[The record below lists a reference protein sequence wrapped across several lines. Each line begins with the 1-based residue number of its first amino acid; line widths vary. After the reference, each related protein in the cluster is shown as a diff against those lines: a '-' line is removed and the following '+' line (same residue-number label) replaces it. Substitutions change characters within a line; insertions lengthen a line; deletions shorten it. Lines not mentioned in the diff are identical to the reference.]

1 MSVDAEPIRTDE
13 WSDAPALTDAA
24 LTGTFWSFG
33 PLGEPPHCPFLVL
46 APGGRIGN
54 FYHPNEEHWQ
64 ITDGRLEFTSSDGLP
79 TTTYRFAH
87 FRGGLLHALAGPIS
101 VPGFDGFHQLRRCE
115 HPPHPFEVSPPD
127 IDRRATFLGPPAGSR
142 RANLVVLRAG
152 ENSLHN
158 TWRGDA
164 AADPDRNWD
173 LCISYYGKDL
183 GNLSGRP
190 EYLAHQPLQRKFQA
204 IYDLFHPSS
213 PLWNYDRIW
222 LPDDD
227 LATSWADINRMFH
240 LSRKYGLLLS
250 QPSLRPGP
258 DCFISHE
265 IVAQRQNSI
274 LRYVDFVE
282 VMCPVFSRVA
292 LEICLGTFRDSISS
306 FGLDY
311 LWPSLLGQPHAGVAV
326 IDKVALV
333 HTRPVGGS
341 FSFDRT
347 LEEERG
353 MLANYR
359 LTRRPFKQVMI
370 EDETA
375 P

>member
-1 MSVDAEPIRTDE
+1 M
-13 WSDAPALTDAA
+13 
-24 LTGTFWSFG
+24 
-33 PLGEPPHCPFLVL
+33 L
-46 APGGRIGN
+46 APDGRIGN
-54 FYHPNEEHWQ
+54 FYNANEDHWQ

-79 TTTYRFAH
+79 TTTYQFAH
-87 FRGGLLHALAGPIS
+87 VRGGHVQALAGSIR
-101 VPGFDGFHQLRRCE
+101 VPGYSGFHLLLRRD
-115 HPPHPFEVSPPD
+115 HPPHPFQVSPPD
-127 IDRRATFLGPPAGSR
+127 IDRRATFLKTPASNR

-152 ENSLHN
+152 DDSLHN
-158 TWRGDA
+158 TWWDEGA
-164 AADPDRNWD
+164 ANPERNWD
-173 LCISYYGKDL
+173 LCVSYYGKDL
-183 GNLSGRP
+183 EKLSGP
-190 EYLAHQPLQRKFQA
+190 LDYLAHQPLQRKFQA
-204 IYDLFHPSS
+204 IYDLFYPSS

-227 LATSWADINRMFH
+227 LATNWADINRMFH

-250 QPSLRPGP
+250 QPSLRPGS

-265 IVAQRQNSI
+265 VVTQRPHSI

-282 VMCPVFSRVA
+282 VMCPIFSPAA
-292 LEICLGTFRDSISS
+292 LQICLGTFRDSISG

-311 LWPSLLGQPHAGVAV
+311 LWPALLGEPLSRIAV
-326 IDKVALV
+326 IDKVAVV
-333 HTRPVGGS
+333 HTRPVGGG

-359 LTRRPFKQVMI
+359 LSRRSFKHVMV

-375 P
+375 PKRSPRRVPLKEGRGSAPGPR